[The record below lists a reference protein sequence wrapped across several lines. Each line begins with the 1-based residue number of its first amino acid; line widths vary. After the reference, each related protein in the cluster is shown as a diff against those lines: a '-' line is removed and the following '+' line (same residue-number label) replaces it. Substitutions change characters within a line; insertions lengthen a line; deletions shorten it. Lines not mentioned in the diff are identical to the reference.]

1 MINSKQS
8 LIDYTMRSLGEPVH
22 QINVTE
28 EQISDR
34 LEDSLQKFREYHYN
48 GMQRMYISYKVTAED
63 VANKYITIPDNVISV
78 LRVLPLVEGSA
89 TGASAGDS
97 GLFSVQYQI
106 RLGDL
111 WNISTGT
118 MAYYTELMQNLAL
131 LDQTFNGTPTFR
143 HTQVVNKLYL
153 DIYWGAN
160 MMEGHYIAFE
170 CMVTTDPELYQ
181 TIYDQMWL
189 KEYFRALISKQW
201 GMNLK
206 KFGGIS
212 LIGGVQLN
220 GQTIYNEAMQEIQR
234 LENQLRE
241 EWESPPIFFVG

>member
-8 LIDYTMRSLGEPVH
+8 LIDYTMRSLGEPMV

-34 LEDSLQKFREYHYN
+34 LEDALQKFREFHYN
-48 GMQRMYISYKVTAED
+48 GKQRMYITHQVTSQD

-78 LRVLPLVEGSA
+78 VRVFPLVEGSA

-118 MAYYTELMQNLAL
+118 MAYYTQLMQNLAL
-131 LDQTFNGTPTFR
+131 LDQTFNGTPAFR

-160 MMEGHYIAFE
+160 MMEGHYVAFE
-170 CMVTTDPELYQ
+170 CFVTTDPEEYQ
-181 TIYDQMWL
+181 TIYDQTWL
-189 KEYFRALISKQW
+189 KEYFRALVQKQW
-201 GMNLK
+201 GLNMK
-206 KFGGIS
+206 KFGNVS
-212 LIGGVQLN
+212 LIGGVTIN
-220 GQTIYNEAMQEIQR
+220 GQVLFDEAMQDIQR
-234 LENQLRE
+234 LEAQLRE
-241 EWESPPIFFVG
+241 TYEEPPIFFVG